1 MPPSTGVQ
9 SEDNQPVAATTD
21 RRERLNASCRRAM
34 PCQRRI
40 GLTGGIA
47 SGKSSVG
54 QWLKGQGIP
63 VLDADLYARQ
73 ALAPGQ
79 AASHAVMARYGNEV
93 ISAGSEPESAV
104 LDRAALGA
112 IVFSDPTQRQWLEEL
127 VHPLVRQQFE
137 SNLNRLVSEPIVVL
151 MIPLLFEAGL
161 DNLCTEVWVVHCS
174 PEQQRQRLIDR
185 NGLTVE
191 DADRRIQSQWPLAKK
206 VGLAD
211 QVIDNSGETES
222 WISQAFR
229 LLAAG

>member
-1 MPPSTGVQ
+1 
-9 SEDNQPVAATTD
+9 
-21 RRERLNASCRRAM
+21 M

-79 AASHAVMARYGNEV
+79 AASHAVMARYGSEV
-93 ISAGSEPESAV
+93 ISAGSDPESV
-104 LDRAALGA
+104 ELDRAALGA

-161 DNLCTEVWVVHCS
+161 NNLCTEVWVVHCS

-211 QVIDNSGETES
+211 QVIDNSGEPEG
-222 WISQAFR
+222 WRSQAFR

>member
-1 MPPSTGVQ
+1 
-9 SEDNQPVAATTD
+9 
-21 RRERLNASCRRAM
+21 M

-93 ISAGSEPESAV
+93 IRAGSDQKSAE

-137 SNLNRLVSEPIVVL
+137 SNLNRLVSEPILVL
-151 MIPLLFEAGL
+151 MIPLLFEAGF
-161 DNLCTEVWVVHCS
+161 DSLCTEVWVVHCL

-211 QVIDNSGETES
+211 QVIDNSGEPEG
-222 WISQAFR
+222 WRSQAFR

>member
-93 ISAGSEPESAV
+93 IMAGSDPKSAE
-104 LDRAALGA
+104 LDREALGA

-137 SNLNRLVSEPIVVL
+137 SNLNRLGSEPTLVL

-161 DNLCTEVWVVHCS
+161 DSLCTEVWVVHCS
-174 PEQQRQRLIDR
+174 PQQQLERLIQR
-185 NGLTVE
+185 NGLTAE

-211 QVIDNSGETES
+211 QVIDNSGEPEG
-222 WISQAFR
+222 WRSQAFR

>member
-1 MPPSTGVQ
+1 
-9 SEDNQPVAATTD
+9 
-21 RRERLNASCRRAM
+21 M

-63 VLDADLYARQ
+63 VLDADLYALH

-93 ISAGSEPESAV
+93 ISAGSDPEAAE
-104 LDRAALGA
+104 LDREALGA

-161 DNLCTEVWVVHCS
+161 DSLCTEVWVVNCS
-174 PEQQRQRLIDR
+174 PQQQLERLIQR
-185 NGLTVE
+185 NGLTAE
-191 DADRRIQSQWPLAKK
+191 EADRRIQSQWPLAKK

-211 QVIDNSGETES
+211 QVIDNSGEPEG
-222 WISQAFR
+222 WRSQAFR

>member
-1 MPPSTGVQ
+1 
-9 SEDNQPVAATTD
+9 
-21 RRERLNASCRRAM
+21 M

-63 VLDADLYARQ
+63 VLDADLYAHQ

-93 ISAGSEPESAV
+93 ISAGSDPESV
-104 LDRAALGA
+104 ELNRAALGA

-161 DNLCTEVWVVHCS
+161 DSLCTEVWVVHCS
-174 PEQQRQRLIDR
+174 PQQQRQRLIDR
-185 NGLTVE
+185 NGLTIE

-206 VGLAD
+206 VGMAD
-211 QVIDNSGETES
+211 QVIDNSGEPEG
-222 WISQAFR
+222 WRSQAFR

>member
-1 MPPSTGVQ
+1 
-9 SEDNQPVAATTD
+9 
-21 RRERLNASCRRAM
+21 M

-93 ISAGSEPESAV
+93 IMAGSDPKSAE
-104 LDRAALGA
+104 LDREALGA

-161 DNLCTEVWVVHCS
+161 ENLCTEVWVVHCS
-174 PEQQRQRLIDR
+174 PQQQRQRLIDR

-191 DADRRIQSQWPLAKK
+191 DADQRIQSQWPLAKK

>member
-1 MPPSTGVQ
+1 ML
-9 SEDNQPVAATTD
+9 
-21 RRERLNASCRRAM
+21 R
-34 PCQRRI
+34 QRRI

-54 QWLKGQGIP
+54 QWLKDQGIP
-63 VLDADLYARQ
+63 LLDADLYAHQ
-73 ALAPGQ
+73 ALATGQ

-93 ISAGSEPESAV
+93 ISTNSDPESAE

-161 DNLCTEVWVVHCS
+161 DNLCTEVWVVDCL

-185 NGLTVE
+185 NGLTME
-191 DADRRIQSQWPLAKK
+191 DADRRIQSQWPLAQK

-211 QVIDNSGETES
+211 QVIDNSGEPEG
-222 WISQAFR
+222 WCSQAFQ
-229 LLAAG
+229 LLATG

>member
-1 MPPSTGVQ
+1 
-9 SEDNQPVAATTD
+9 
-21 RRERLNASCRRAM
+21 M

-63 VLDADLYARQ
+63 VLDADLYALH

-93 ISAGSEPESAV
+93 ISAGSDPEAAE
-104 LDRAALGA
+104 LDREALGA

-127 VHPLVRQQFE
+127 VHPLVRQEFE

-161 DNLCTEVWVVHCS
+161 DNLCTEVWVVDCL

-185 NGLTVE
+185 NGLTIE

-211 QVIDNSGETES
+211 QVIDNSGEPEG
-222 WISQAFR
+222 WLSQAFQ

>member
-93 ISAGSEPESAV
+93 ISAGSDPESV
-104 LDRAALGA
+104 ELDRAALGA

-161 DNLCTEVWVVHCS
+161 DSLCTEVWVVHCS

-185 NGLTVE
+185 NGLTSE
-191 DADRRIQSQWPLAKK
+191 DADRRIQSQWPLAQK

-211 QVIDNSGETES
+211 QVIDNSGEPEGWRS
-222 WISQAFR
+222 KAFR

>member
-1 MPPSTGVQ
+1 
-9 SEDNQPVAATTD
+9 
-21 RRERLNASCRRAM
+21 M

-63 VLDADLYARQ
+63 VLDADLYAHQ

-79 AASHAVMARYGNEV
+79 AASHAVMARYGSEV
-93 ISAGSEPESAV
+93 IRAGSDPESAE
-104 LDRAALGA
+104 LDRAALA
-112 IVFSDPTQRQWLEEL
+112 DIVFSEPTQRQWLEEL
-127 VHPLVRQQFE
+127 VHPLVLQQFE
-137 SNLNRLVSEPIVVL
+137 SDLNRLGSEPVVAL

-161 DNLCTEVWVVHCS
+161 DSLCTEVWVVHCS

-185 NGLTVE
+185 NGLTIE

-211 QVIDNSGETES
+211 QVIDNSGEPDGWRS
-222 WISQAFR
+222 KAFR

>member
-1 MPPSTGVQ
+1 
-9 SEDNQPVAATTD
+9 
-21 RRERLNASCRRAM
+21 M

-93 ISAGSEPESAV
+93 ISAGSDPEAAE
-104 LDRAALGA
+104 LDREALGA

-127 VHPLVRQQFE
+127 VHPLVRQEFE

-161 DNLCTEVWVVHCS
+161 DSLCTEVWVVNCS
-174 PEQQRQRLIDR
+174 PQQQLKRLIKR
-185 NGLTVE
+185 NGLTAE
-191 DADRRIQSQWPLAKK
+191 EADRRIQSQWPLAKK

-211 QVIDNSGETES
+211 QVIDNSGEPEG
-222 WISQAFR
+222 WLSQAFQ

>member
-1 MPPSTGVQ
+1 
-9 SEDNQPVAATTD
+9 
-21 RRERLNASCRRAM
+21 M

-93 ISAGSEPESAV
+93 ISAGSDPEAAE
-104 LDRAALGA
+104 LDREALGA

-127 VHPLVRQQFE
+127 VHPLVRQEFE

-161 DNLCTEVWVVHCS
+161 DSLCSEVWVVHCS

-211 QVIDNSGETES
+211 QVIDNSGEPEG
-222 WISQAFR
+222 WRNQAFR

>member
-1 MPPSTGVQ
+1 
-9 SEDNQPVAATTD
+9 
-21 RRERLNASCRRAM
+21 M

-93 ISAGSEPESAV
+93 ISAGSDPEAAE
-104 LDRAALGA
+104 LDREALGA

-161 DNLCTEVWVVHCS
+161 DNLCTEIWVVDCL

-185 NGLTVE
+185 NGLTME

-211 QVIDNSGETES
+211 QVIDNSGEPEG
-222 WISQAFR
+222 WRSQAFR

>member
-1 MPPSTGVQ
+1 
-9 SEDNQPVAATTD
+9 
-21 RRERLNASCRRAM
+21 M

-63 VLDADLYARQ
+63 VLDADLYAHQ

-93 ISAGSEPESAV
+93 ISAGSDPEAAE
-104 LDRAALGA
+104 LDREALGA

-127 VHPLVRQQFE
+127 VHPLVRHQFE
-137 SNLNRLVSEPIVVL
+137 SNLHRLVSEPIVVL

-161 DNLCTEVWVVHCS
+161 DNLCTEVWVVDCL

-185 NGLTVE
+185 NGLTME

-211 QVIDNSGETES
+211 QVIDNSGEPEG
-222 WISQAFR
+222 WRSQAFR

>member
-1 MPPSTGVQ
+1 
-9 SEDNQPVAATTD
+9 
-21 RRERLNASCRRAM
+21 M

-93 ISAGSEPESAV
+93 ISAGSDPEAAE
-104 LDRAALGA
+104 LDREALGA

-137 SNLNRLVSEPIVVL
+137 SNLNRLASEPIVVL

-174 PEQQRQRLIDR
+174 PQQQLERLIQR
-185 NGLTVE
+185 NGLTAE
-191 DADRRIQSQWPLAKK
+191 EADRRIQSQWPLAKK

-211 QVIDNSGETES
+211 QVIDNSGEPEG
-222 WISQAFR
+222 WRSQAFR

>member
-1 MPPSTGVQ
+1 
-9 SEDNQPVAATTD
+9 
-21 RRERLNASCRRAM
+21 M

-93 ISAGSEPESAV
+93 ISAGSDPEAAE
-104 LDRAALGA
+104 LDRTALGA

-222 WISQAFR
+222 WISEAFR

>member
-1 MPPSTGVQ
+1 
-9 SEDNQPVAATTD
+9 
-21 RRERLNASCRRAM
+21 M

-63 VLDADLYARQ
+63 VLDADLYALH

-93 ISAGSEPESAV
+93 ISAGSDPEAAE
-104 LDRAALGA
+104 LDREALGA

-127 VHPLVRQQFE
+127 VHPLVRQEFE

-161 DNLCTEVWVVHCS
+161 DSLCTEVWVVHCS

-185 NGLTVE
+185 NGLTIE

-211 QVIDNSGETES
+211 QVIDNSGEPEG
-222 WISQAFR
+222 WLSQAFQ

>member
-1 MPPSTGVQ
+1 
-9 SEDNQPVAATTD
+9 
-21 RRERLNASCRRAM
+21 
-34 PCQRRI
+34 
-40 GLTGGIA
+40 
-47 SGKSSVG
+47 
-54 QWLKGQGIP
+54 
-63 VLDADLYARQ
+63 
-73 ALAPGQ
+73 
-79 AASHAVMARYGNEV
+79 MARYGNEV
-93 ISAGSEPESAV
+93 ISAGSEPESAE

-127 VHPLVRQQFE
+127 GHPLVRKEFE

-206 VGLAD
+206 VELAD

-229 LLAAG
+229 LLEAG

>member
-1 MPPSTGVQ
+1 
-9 SEDNQPVAATTD
+9 
-21 RRERLNASCRRAM
+21 M

-63 VLDADLYARQ
+63 VLDADLYALQ

-93 ISAGSEPESAV
+93 ISAGSDPEAAE
-104 LDRAALGA
+104 LDREALGA

-137 SNLNRLVSEPIVVL
+137 SNLNRLVWEPIVVL

-161 DNLCTEVWVVHCS
+161 DNLCTEVWVVDCL

-185 NGLTVE
+185 NGLTME

-211 QVIDNSGETES
+211 QVIDNSGEPED
-222 WISQAFR
+222 WRSQALR

>member
-1 MPPSTGVQ
+1 
-9 SEDNQPVAATTD
+9 
-21 RRERLNASCRRAM
+21 M

-63 VLDADLYARQ
+63 VLDADLYALH

-93 ISAGSEPESAV
+93 ISAGSDPEAAE
-104 LDRAALGA
+104 LDREALGA

-137 SNLNRLVSEPIVVL
+137 SNLNRLASEPIVVL

-161 DNLCTEVWVVHCS
+161 DNLCTEIWVVDCL

-185 NGLTVE
+185 NGLTME

-211 QVIDNSGETES
+211 QVIDNSGEPEG
-222 WISQAFR
+222 WRSQAFR

>member
-1 MPPSTGVQ
+1 
-9 SEDNQPVAATTD
+9 
-21 RRERLNASCRRAM
+21 M

-63 VLDADLYARQ
+63 VLDADLYALH

-93 ISAGSEPESAV
+93 ISAGSDPEAAE
-104 LDRAALGA
+104 LDREALGA

-137 SNLNRLVSEPIVVL
+137 SNLNRLASEPIVVL

-161 DNLCTEVWVVHCS
+161 DNLCTEIWVVDCL

-185 NGLTVE
+185 NGLTME

-211 QVIDNSGETES
+211 QVIDNSGEPEG
-222 WISQAFR
+222 WLSQAFQ

>member
-1 MPPSTGVQ
+1 
-9 SEDNQPVAATTD
+9 
-21 RRERLNASCRRAM
+21 M

-54 QWLKGQGIP
+54 HWLKGQGIP

-79 AASHAVMARYGNEV
+79 AASHAVMARYGSEV
-93 ISAGSEPESAV
+93 ISAGSDPESV
-104 LDRAALGA
+104 ELDRAALGA

-161 DNLCTEVWVVHCS
+161 DSLCTEVWVVNCS
-174 PEQQRQRLIDR
+174 PQQQLERLIQR
-185 NGLTVE
+185 NGLTDE
-191 DADRRIQSQWPLAKK
+191 EADRRIQSQWPLAQK

-211 QVIDNSGETES
+211 QVIDNSGEPEG
-222 WISQAFR
+222 WRSQAFR

>member
-1 MPPSTGVQ
+1 
-9 SEDNQPVAATTD
+9 
-21 RRERLNASCRRAM
+21 M

-93 ISAGSEPESAV
+93 ISAGSDPEAAE
-104 LDRAALGA
+104 LDREALGA

-161 DNLCTEVWVVHCS
+161 DSLCTEVWVVNCS
-174 PEQQRQRLIDR
+174 PEQQRQRLIER

-191 DADRRIQSQWPLAKK
+191 YADRRIQSQWPLAKK

-211 QVIDNSGETES
+211 QVIDNSSEPEG
-222 WISQAFR
+222 WVSQAFHF
-229 LLAAG
+229 LATG

>member
-1 MPPSTGVQ
+1 
-9 SEDNQPVAATTD
+9 
-21 RRERLNASCRRAM
+21 M

-93 ISAGSEPESAV
+93 IMAGSDPKSAE
-104 LDRAALGA
+104 LDREALGA

-137 SNLNRLVSEPIVVL
+137 SNLNRLGSEPTLVL

-161 DNLCTEVWVVHCS
+161 DSLCTEVWVVHCS
-174 PEQQRQRLIDR
+174 PQQQLERLIQR
-185 NGLTVE
+185 NGLTAE

-211 QVIDNSGETES
+211 QVIDNSGEPED
-222 WISQAFR
+222 WRSQAFR

>member
-1 MPPSTGVQ
+1 
-9 SEDNQPVAATTD
+9 
-21 RRERLNASCRRAM
+21 M

-63 VLDADLYARQ
+63 VLDADLYAHQ

-79 AASHAVMARYGNEV
+79 AASHAVMARYGSEV
-93 ISAGSEPESAV
+93 IRAGSDPESAE
-104 LDRAALGA
+104 LDRAALA
-112 IVFSDPTQRQWLEEL
+112 DIVFSEPTQRQWLEEL
-127 VHPLVRQQFE
+127 VHPLVLQQFE
-137 SNLNRLVSEPIVVL
+137 SDLNRLGSEPVVAL

-161 DNLCTEVWVVHCS
+161 DSLCTEVWVVHCS
-174 PEQQRQRLIDR
+174 PEQQLERLIQR
-185 NGLTVE
+185 NRLTAE
-191 DADRRIQSQWPLAKK
+191 EADRRIQSQWPLAKK

-211 QVIDNSGETES
+211 QVIDNSGEPDGWRS
-222 WISQAFR
+222 KAFR

>member
-1 MPPSTGVQ
+1 
-9 SEDNQPVAATTD
+9 
-21 RRERLNASCRRAM
+21 M

-93 ISAGSEPESAV
+93 ISAGSEPESAE

-222 WISQAFR
+222 WRSQAFR

>member
-1 MPPSTGVQ
+1 
-9 SEDNQPVAATTD
+9 
-21 RRERLNASCRRAM
+21 M

-63 VLDADLYARQ
+63 VLDADLYAHQ

-93 ISAGSEPESAV
+93 ISAGSDPESV
-104 LDRAALGA
+104 ELNRAALGA

-127 VHPLVRQQFE
+127 VHPLVRQQFK

-161 DNLCTEVWVVHCS
+161 DSLCTEVWVVHCS
-174 PEQQRQRLIDR
+174 PQQQRQRLIDR
-185 NGLTVE
+185 NGLTIE

-206 VGLAD
+206 VGMAD
-211 QVIDNSGETES
+211 QVIDNSGEPEG
-222 WISQAFR
+222 WRSQAFR